1 LEPLKG
7 GKVLDFPCNFLL
19 LCMNEIAPC
28 RIGLYFMTLLVLC
41 SITRSSWSINSI
53 RCSKWKRTFSNSN
66 FKDDKAHWGKNFQN
80 ELILGAIGDH
90 ILLDNRTGWIHKVEC
105 KIKVT
110 RVKNERTPWGGYL
123 FEFDDNKALLGQNGY
138 MKTLVKPQ

>member
-1 LEPLKG
+1 
-7 GKVLDFPCNFLL
+7 
-19 LCMNEIAPC
+19 
-28 RIGLYFMTLLVLC
+28 MTLLVLC

-80 ELILGAIGDH
+80 ELILGAIGDD
-90 ILLDNRTGWIHKVEC
+90 ILLDNRIGWIHKVEC

-110 RVKNERTPWGGYL
+110 REKMNGHHGGGGTYSNL
-123 FEFDDNKALLGQNGY
+123 MITRHY
-138 MKTLVKPQ
+138 